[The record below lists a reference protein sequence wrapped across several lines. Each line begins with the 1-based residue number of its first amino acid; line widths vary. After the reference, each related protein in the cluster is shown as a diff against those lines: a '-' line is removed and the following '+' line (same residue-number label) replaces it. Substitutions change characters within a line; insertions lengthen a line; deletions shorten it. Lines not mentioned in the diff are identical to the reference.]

1 MLATILLFVL
11 LFICLFIFV
20 FCKGCLCN
28 HLSGVIIFLRTT
40 EALSCRGLL
49 QPYSREGGNS
59 SFLSSKRCYF
69 GAKRSILRGRL
80 LILKKNLIQFIAVTN
95 LTAVKIEERK
105 EKSNSIHSQENV
117 WQHRLISWVSSVFFG
132 LLYAVV
138 ARLYKLYMPYDHEK
152 AETNDTSLLP
162 WFLLYMYLK
171 N

>member
-28 HLSGVIIFLRTT
+28 HLSGVIIFSRTT

-49 QPYSREGGNS
+49 QPYSGEGGNS

-105 EKSNSIHSQENV
+105 EIKFNSQPGKRMATSINILGIQ
-117 WQHRLISWVSSVFFG
+117 RLLWSFV
-132 LLYAVV
+132 
-138 ARLYKLYMPYDHEK
+138 RCRC
-152 AETNDTSLLP
+152 SLI
-162 WFLLYMYLK
+162 
-171 N
+171 

>member
-49 QPYSREGGNS
+49 QPYSGEGGNS
-59 SFLSSKRCYF
+59 SFLSSKRCF
-69 GAKRSILRGRL
+69 LGAKWSILRGRL
-80 LILKKNLIQFIAVTN
+80 LTLKKNLIQFIAVT
-95 LTAVKIEERK
+95 AVKIEERN
-105 EKSNSIHSQENV
+105 EKSNSIHSQENA
-117 WQHRLISWVSSVFFG
+117 WKHRLISWVSSVFFG

-138 ARLYKLYMPYDHEK
+138 ARLYTLYMPYDHEK

>member
-1 MLATILLFVL
+1 MLFWGKTVD
-11 LFICLFIFV
+11 
-20 FCKGCLCN
+20 
-28 HLSGVIIFLRTT
+28 TT
-40 EALSCRGLL
+40 RA
-49 QPYSREGGNS
+49 
-59 SFLSSKRCYF
+59 
-69 GAKRSILRGRL
+69 GRL

-105 EKSNSIHSQENV
+105 EKSNSIHSQENA

-162 WFLLYMYLK
+162 
-171 N
+171 